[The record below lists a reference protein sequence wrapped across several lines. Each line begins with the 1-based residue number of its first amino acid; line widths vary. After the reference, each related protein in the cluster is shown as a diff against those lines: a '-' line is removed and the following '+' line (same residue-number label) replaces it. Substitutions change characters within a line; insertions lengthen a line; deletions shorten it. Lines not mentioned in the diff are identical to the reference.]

1 MSIARV
7 YSHPSRKEYTCEK
20 CRQPIP
26 KGDTYLS
33 YKVGFRSGY
42 THRRHV
48 GCRPRNS
55 ELESSMLSEAYA
67 AVEGAE
73 DAISSAEVAEDFT
86 AALEEAASGI
96 REVAEQYR
104 EAAEAMGGAGYE
116 NEERADALESAADE
130 LESVDFD
137 DNTEDCEVC
146 EGSGKVKCETCDG
159 TGEDDSADPVEADGD
174 EVTDAESCAV
184 CDGTGE
190 VDCEEE
196 GCEGGQVFSADA
208 AREAAQEALDAIEW
222 P

>member
-33 YKVGFRSGY
+33 YKVGFRSRY

-146 EGSGKVKCETCDG
+146 EGSGKLDCEN
-159 TGEDDSADPVEADGD
+159 
-174 EVTDAESCAV
+174 CA
-184 CDGTGE
+184 GTGE
-190 VDCEEE
+190 VDGNAGDCSICNGTGEYDCDGE
-196 GCEGGQVFSADA
+196 GCDNGQVFSADA